1 MTIREIEAILEDL
14 EQRHENLS
22 EATLLVLLKAA
33 GWEDKVITD
42 AIALYRGKH
51 VSKDTDLGTSK
62 DTPKFFEKNIDN
74 PVLVPEVDVDH
85 LLLEHYPNPG
95 NDAMLEVRHE
105 LDVPKVDRGDPQS
118 LIEGTVSIR
127 RKNMEEPPHNL
138 PVKPYETTSHVW
150 SFARFKSI
158 FFGTSDPDPVAEEV
172 DEKVVNVVSEVKTP
186 PFQAQQ
192 HLAVVTNHE
201 ATHVIELHPTPLS
214 RDEYRLVLLAGIML
228 LAILLLLGYMYGH
241 GRI

>member
-1 MTIREIEAILEDL
+1 
-14 EQRHENLS
+14 
-22 EATLLVLLKAA
+22 
-33 GWEDKVITD
+33 
-42 AIALYRGKH
+42 
-51 VSKDTDLGTSK
+51 
-62 DTPKFFEKNIDN
+62 
-74 PVLVPEVDVDH
+74 
-85 LLLEHYPNPG
+85 
-95 NDAMLEVRHE
+95 
-105 LDVPKVDRGDPQS
+105 
-118 LIEGTVSIR
+118 
-127 RKNMEEPPHNL
+127 MEEPPHNL